1 MNYKIKKLNLYPKLD
16 YNWNHHVFLGMSMN
30 NKVFQSPETLVEII
44 NLLALK
50 SEACLILV
58 GDYLHRYNEQIFN
71 GISQEDAIKKC
82 QSKGAELKSIF
93 NKTIKENKLKFNYS
107 YRDTESFLSHPNFK
121 SKMQRFE
128 KLYLINTKFKELIEY
143 TVDVFLRRQSEIKI
157 DSIKA
162 RELCVKYL
170 LEEMVIF
177 EILAEEGYIINVYPG
192 NQLPIIKSIC
202 TGELKEISQEL
213 EKIQAVEIK
222 FRPK

>member
-1 MNYKIKKLNLYPKLD
+1 MSYKIKKLNLYPKLD
-16 YNWNHHVFLGMSMN
+16 YDWNHHVYLGMSMN
-30 NKVFQSPETLVEII
+30 NKVFQSPDTLVEII

-50 SEACLILV
+50 SEDCLILV

-71 GISQEDAIKKC
+71 GLSKEEAIKKC
-82 QSKGAELKSIF
+82 QRKGSELKFIF
-93 NKTIKENKLKFNYS
+93 DKTTKENTPNFKYC
-107 YRDTESFLSHPNFK
+107 YRDTEVFLSHPNFGQK
-121 SKMQRFE
+121 IEKFE
-128 KLYLINTKFKELIEY
+128 KLYLTNTKFKELIEY

-157 DSIKA
+157 DIIQA
-162 RELCVKYL
+162 RKLCVKYL

-177 EILAEEGYIINVYPG
+177 EILAEEKYTINVYPG

-202 TGELKEISQEL
+202 TGDLKGISEEL